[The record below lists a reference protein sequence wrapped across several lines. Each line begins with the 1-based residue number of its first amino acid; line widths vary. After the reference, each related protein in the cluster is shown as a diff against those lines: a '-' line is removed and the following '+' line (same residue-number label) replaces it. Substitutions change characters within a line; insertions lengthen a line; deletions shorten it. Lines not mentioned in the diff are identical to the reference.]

1 MKRLLGS
8 DASTVLKLTAP
19 ELKQAIQASEGRI
32 ICTET
37 VATHSPLIDDL
48 SNAEVAV
55 AYGSNLILLN
65 GFDVFHPEI
74 KGVGTGANVVTQ
86 LRELVGRPVGINLEP
101 IDTQVNMLEDRDQI
115 AVGRTCT
122 MATIKAA
129 GELGVD
135 FICLTGNP
143 GTGVSTEQIYQ
154 SIALVKANFQGLI
167 IAGKMHGG
175 GANEA
180 VIPEDEI
187 LQGFVAQGA
196 DIVLMPAVGTV
207 PGLTEAMAYRKVQL
221 VHQAGALALSA
232 IGTSQEGADRAT
244 IREIAL
250 TNKRCGFDIQHLG
263 DAGFSGVAL
272 VENIYQMSLTI
283 RGLRHTISTIARSIK
298 R

>member
-32 ICTET
+32 ICCEP

-55 AYGSNLILLN
+55 AYGANLILLN
-65 GFDVFHPEI
+65 GFDVFHPEV
-74 KGVGTGANVVTQ
+74 KGIGTGKEVVKT
-86 LRELVGRPVGINLEP
+86 LRLLVGRPVGINLEP
-101 IDTQVNMLEDRDQI
+101 IDPSVEMLEDRDQI
-115 AVGRTCT
+115 ALGRTCT
-122 MATIKAA
+122 LATIAA
-129 GELGVD
+129 ADELGVD

-143 GTGVSTEQIYQ
+143 GTGVSTQQILK
-154 SIALVKANFQGLI
+154 SIALVKANFYGLI

-180 VIPEDEI
+180 VIPEDDI
-187 LQGFVAQGA
+187 LQDFVAQGA
-196 DIVLMPAVGTV
+196 DIILMPAVGTV
-207 PGLTEAMAYRKVQL
+207 PGLTEAMVYQKVQL
-221 VHQAGALALSA
+221 VHQAGALTLSA

-250 TNKRCGFDIQHLG
+250 ANKRCGFDIQHLG

-283 RGLRHTISTIARSIK
+283 RGLRHTIATIARSVK